1 MKLFFF
7 CCCFEKIPFI
17 IMFICSIII
26 FVKTYK
32 SSRLITGS
40 TNRRGIS
47 RNKQLFFILFATNS
61 FFVCSISPLVCSNL
75 MGNVQDNTILA
86 TVTYILAY
94 SNHALVK
101 FVHYFS

>member
-1 MKLFFF
+1 
-7 CCCFEKIPFI
+7 
-17 IMFICSIII
+17 MFVCSIII
-26 FVKTYK
+26 LAKTYK
-32 SSRLITGS
+32 SSPLISGS

-75 MGNVQDNTILA
+75 MGNVQENNILA

-101 FVHYFS
+101 FIHYLFLIF